1 MKKLVCMALSA
12 ALLAGSVPAYAAD
25 YITKVPHTFTARV
38 GTTEFTKDGTAQPLD
53 VAIYTKNGYTML
65 PLRTFMNAVLQIHPK
80 NMIWDGKKQTATVL
94 YGAYILIFDLKNNTI
109 LKNGEALPVWGK
121 MEVKDGRVF
130 VPLRNWSGI
139 LQSIGYLIEE
149 GDITWDSTTKL
160 ATVRAVEQK
169 LDPSNGLEKPALS
182 GKGAQASYAVA
193 LSTQYDEI
201 EPLGDGYV
209 MLPLRTFMQALDADA
224 ELVWEDGIQLAKV
237 TMQDYTLSFDIT
249 GNRIW
254 RNSSLLPSFG
264 QMEVKDGRVF
274 VPLRDWEGVLQGNSR
289 YIVDADALRW
299 DAETKTAAVQL
310 TELTAATE
318 NDTSSI
324 KGTGEA
330 AVFGIPLTDRYDY
343 IESIGGDYF
352 IARKYLNQD
361 SGKPNEDGNW
371 DTDWFVLDHQGKVLH
386 EYDNKDV
393 SYLRGYGDGFL
404 RLNKRDGTS
413 QILDMEGNTQFADD
427 YHVIDSFSEGLA
439 MVMDYKEG
447 KSGYINAKGEEVISL
462 SSYSADAFSEGLAAV
477 GVDLPK
483 EEGMQSAETRYGYID
498 KKGGWVIE
506 PKYRDAFAFRD
517 GLAKVEDTDRN
528 IGYIDKTGK
537 EVIPLRYNKI
547 TDFWNGKAFAQEK
560 SGEVIL
566 IDTTGKKLKS
576 IITGKYLDDCGNGII
591 STEVSEQVAPGRVEY
606 VKLYFDENG
615 RISKED
621 ARWRMRLSEGLAPYQ
636 DEKTGKY
643 GYVGEDGTW
652 VIAPTFDFARDFK
665 DGYAVVSK
673 KVTLANGKEDV
684 QWGTVCHP
692 I

>member
-25 YITKVPHTFTARV
+25 YITKVPHTFTAKV
-38 GTTEFTKDGTAQPLD
+38 GTTEFTKDGAAQPLD
-53 VAIYTKNGYTML
+53 VAIYTKNGYT
-65 PLRTFMNAVLQIHPK
+65 
-80 NMIWDGKKQTATVL
+80 
-94 YGAYILIFDLKNNTI
+94 
-109 LKNGEALPVWGK
+109 
-121 MEVKDGRVF
+121 
-130 VPLRNWSGI
+130 
-139 LQSIGYLIEE
+139 
-149 GDITWDSTTKL
+149 
-160 ATVRAVEQK
+160 
-169 LDPSNGLEKPALS
+169 
-182 GKGAQASYAVA
+182 
-193 LSTQYDEI
+193 
-201 EPLGDGYV
+201 

-274 VPLRDWEGVLQGNSR
+274 VPLRDWEGVLKCFNR
-289 YIVDADALRW
+289 YIVDADALSW

-310 TELTAATE
+310 TELTAATA
-318 NDTSSI
+318 NDTSSV

-330 AVFGIPLTDRYDY
+330 AVFGIPLTDRYDD
-343 IESIGGDYF
+343 IKSIGGDYF
-352 IARKYLNQD
+352 IAEKYVNTDGDILGAPQEYENQQADWFLLNQ
-361 SGKPNEDGNW
+361 
-371 DTDWFVLDHQGKVLH
+371 QGKVLLQ
-386 EYDNKDV
+386 YSNKDV
-393 SYLRGYGDGFL
+393 LRLRGYGDGFL

-439 MVMDYKEG
+439 MVMDYKER

-483 EEGMQSAETRYGYID
+483 EEGRQSAETRYGYID

-684 QWGTVCHP
+684 QWGTICHP

>member
-1 MKKLVCMALSA
+1 MKKIFCMALSA
-12 ALLAGSVPAYAAD
+12 ALLAGSMPAYAAEESLF
-25 YITKVPHTFTARV
+25 TKTPHTFTARV
-38 GTTEFTKDGTAQPLD
+38 GTTEFTKDGKAQPLD
-53 VAIYTKNGYTML
+53 VAIYTKNGYT
-65 PLRTFMNAVLQIHPK
+65 
-80 NMIWDGKKQTATVL
+80 
-94 YGAYILIFDLKNNTI
+94 
-109 LKNGEALPVWGK
+109 
-121 MEVKDGRVF
+121 
-130 VPLRNWSGI
+130 
-139 LQSIGYLIEE
+139 
-149 GDITWDSTTKL
+149 
-160 ATVRAVEQK
+160 
-169 LDPSNGLEKPALS
+169 
-182 GKGAQASYAVA
+182 
-193 LSTQYDEI
+193 
-201 EPLGDGYV
+201 

-274 VPLRDWEGVLQGNSR
+274 VPLRDWEGVLKCFNR
-289 YIVDADALRW
+289 YIVDADALSW

-310 TELTAATE
+310 TELTAATA
-318 NDTSSI
+318 NDTSSV

-330 AVFGIPLTDRYDY
+330 AVFGIPLTDRYDD
-343 IESIGGDYF
+343 IKSIGGDYF
-352 IARKYLNQD
+352 IAEKYVNTDGDILGAPQEYENQQADWFLLNQ
-361 SGKPNEDGNW
+361 
-371 DTDWFVLDHQGKVLH
+371 QGKVLLQ
-386 EYDNKDV
+386 YSNKDV
-393 SYLRGYGDGFL
+393 LRLRGYGDGFL

-439 MVMDYKEG
+439 MVMDYKER

-483 EEGMQSAETRYGYID
+483 EEGRQSAETRYGFID
-498 KKGGWVIE
+498 QTGNRVIE
-506 PKYRDAFAFRD
+506 PKYRRAFAFQD
-517 GLAKVEDTDRN
+517 GLAKVEDMDRN

-673 KVTLANGKEDV
+673 KVTLATGKEDV

>member
-1 MKKLVCMALSA
+1 MKKIFCMALSA
-12 ALLAGSVPAYAAD
+12 ALLAGSVPAYAAEESLF
-25 YITKVPHTFTARV
+25 TKTPHTFTARV

-53 VAIYTKNGYTML
+53 VPIYIK
-65 PLRTFMNAVLQIHPK
+65 
-80 NMIWDGKKQTATVL
+80 
-94 YGAYILIFDLKNNTI
+94 
-109 LKNGEALPVWGK
+109 
-121 MEVKDGRVF
+121 
-130 VPLRNWSGI
+130 
-139 LQSIGYLIEE
+139 
-149 GDITWDSTTKL
+149 
-160 ATVRAVEQK
+160 
-169 LDPSNGLEKPALS
+169 
-182 GKGAQASYAVA
+182 
-193 LSTQYDEI
+193 
-201 EPLGDGYV
+201 DGYV
-209 MLPLRTFMQALDADA
+209 MLPLRTFMKALYADA

-352 IARKYLNQD
+352 IAEKYVNTDGDILGAPQEYENQQADWFLLNQ
-361 SGKPNEDGNW
+361 
-371 DTDWFVLDHQGKVLH
+371 QGKVLLQ
-386 EYDNKDV
+386 YSNKDV
-393 SYLRGYGDGFL
+393 LRLRGFGDGFL
-404 RLNKRDGTS
+404 RLNRRYRTDM
-413 QILDMEGNTQFADD
+413 ILDMKGNTQFTYGYDD
-427 YHVIDSFSEGLA
+427 YHDVGSFSEGLA
-439 MVMDYKEG
+439 MAMNYEEG
-447 KSGYINAKGEEVISL
+447 KCGYVNTKGEEVIPFSF
-462 SSYSADAFSEGLAAV
+462 YTADPFSEGLAAV

-483 EEGMQSAETRYGYID
+483 EEGRQSAETRYGFID
-498 KKGGWVIE
+498 QTGNRVIE

-537 EVIPLRYNKI
+537 EVIPLRYREI
-547 TDFWNGKAFAQEK
+547 TDFRNGKAFAQEK

-576 IITGKYLDDCGNGII
+576 IITGKYMDDCGNGII
-591 STEVSEQVAPGRVEY
+591 SVDVTEQIAPGREEY
-606 VKLYFDENG
+606 ATLYFDENG

-652 VIAPTFDFARDFK
+652 VIAPAFDSAKGFK

-673 KVTLANGKEDV
+673 DVTLANGKEDV

>member
-65 PLRTFMNAVLQIHPK
+65 PLRTFMKAALGEKSQ
-80 NMIWDGKKQTATVL
+80 MAWDNETKAATVAF
-94 YGAYILIFDLKNNTI
+94 GGNLIRFSIKENTI
-109 LKNGEALPVWGK
+109 AKNGKDLPVWGK

-201 EPLGDGYV
+201 EPLGDGY
-209 MLPLRTFMQALDADA
+209 F
-224 ELVWEDGIQLAKV
+224 LAQK
-237 TMQDYTLSFDIT
+237 Y
-249 GNRIW
+249 
-254 RNSSLLPSFG
+254 
-264 QMEVKDGRVF
+264 
-274 VPLRDWEGVLQGNSR
+274 
-289 YIVDADALRW
+289 
-299 DAETKTAAVQL
+299 
-310 TELTAATE
+310 
-318 NDTSSI
+318 
-324 KGTGEA
+324 TGETN
-330 AVFGIPLTDRYDY
+330 VGLGVSMGGRENVRY
-343 IESIGGDYF
+343 
-352 IARKYLNQD
+352 LLD
-361 SGKPNEDGNW
+361 SK
-371 DTDWFVLDHQGKVLH
+371 GKVLQT
-386 EYDNKDV
+386 YDTGTDN
-393 SYLRGYGDGFL
+393 YMEDGGERTFL
-404 RLNKRDGTS
+404 VGRNTENGFGNGAIDW
-413 QILDMEGNTQFADD
+413 EGNTQFADD

-439 MVMDYKEG
+439 MVMDYKER

-483 EEGMQSAETRYGYID
+483 EEGRQSAETRYGYID

-684 QWGTVCHP
+684 QWGTICHP

>member
-1 MKKLVCMALSA
+1 MKKKVCLAMSL
-12 ALLAGSVPAYAAD
+12 LMLAGTVPAQAETIGEAEQ
-25 YITKVPHTFTARV
+25 ITFTAKV
-38 GTTEFTKDGTAQPLD
+38 GTKELYRNQSRISLD
-53 VAIYTKNGYTML
+53 AAIYIK
-65 PLRTFMNAVLQIHPK
+65 
-80 NMIWDGKKQTATVL
+80 
-94 YGAYILIFDLKNNTI
+94 
-109 LKNGEALPVWGK
+109 
-121 MEVKDGRVF
+121 
-130 VPLRNWSGI
+130 
-139 LQSIGYLIEE
+139 
-149 GDITWDSTTKL
+149 
-160 ATVRAVEQK
+160 
-169 LDPSNGLEKPALS
+169 
-182 GKGAQASYAVA
+182 
-193 LSTQYDEI
+193 
-201 EPLGDGYV
+201 DGYV

-224 ELVWEDGIQLAKV
+224 TLAWSNGTKLAEV
-237 TMQDYTLSFDIT
+237 TLHDFKLTFDIN

-254 RNSSLLPSFG
+254 AKSSQLPVFG

-483 EEGMQSAETRYGYID
+483 EEGRQSAETRYGYID

>member
-25 YITKVPHTFTARV
+25 YITKVPHTFTAKV
-38 GTTEFTKDGTAQPLD
+38 GTTEFTKDGKAQPLD
-53 VAIYTKNGYTML
+53 VAIYTKNGYT
-65 PLRTFMNAVLQIHPK
+65 
-80 NMIWDGKKQTATVL
+80 
-94 YGAYILIFDLKNNTI
+94 
-109 LKNGEALPVWGK
+109 
-121 MEVKDGRVF
+121 
-130 VPLRNWSGI
+130 
-139 LQSIGYLIEE
+139 
-149 GDITWDSTTKL
+149 
-160 ATVRAVEQK
+160 
-169 LDPSNGLEKPALS
+169 
-182 GKGAQASYAVA
+182 
-193 LSTQYDEI
+193 
-201 EPLGDGYV
+201 

-274 VPLRDWEGVLQGNSR
+274 VPLRDWEGVLKCFNR
-289 YIVDADALRW
+289 YIVDADALSW

-310 TELTAATE
+310 TELTAATA
-318 NDTSSI
+318 NDTSSV

-330 AVFGIPLTDRYDY
+330 AVFGIPLTDRYDD
-343 IESIGGDYF
+343 IKSIGGDYF
-352 IARKYLNQD
+352 IAEKYVNTDGDILGAPQEYENQQADWFLLNQ
-361 SGKPNEDGNW
+361 
-371 DTDWFVLDHQGKVLH
+371 QGKVLLQ
-386 EYDNKDV
+386 YSNKDV
-393 SYLRGYGDGFL
+393 LRLRGYGDGFL

-439 MVMDYKEG
+439 MVMDYKER

-483 EEGMQSAETRYGYID
+483 EEGRQSAETRYGYID

-673 KVTLANGKEDV
+673 KVTLANGKADV

>member
-38 GTTEFTKDGTAQPLD
+38 GTTEFTKDGAAQPLD
-53 VAIYTKNGYTML
+53 VPIYIK
-65 PLRTFMNAVLQIHPK
+65 
-80 NMIWDGKKQTATVL
+80 
-94 YGAYILIFDLKNNTI
+94 
-109 LKNGEALPVWGK
+109 
-121 MEVKDGRVF
+121 
-130 VPLRNWSGI
+130 
-139 LQSIGYLIEE
+139 
-149 GDITWDSTTKL
+149 
-160 ATVRAVEQK
+160 
-169 LDPSNGLEKPALS
+169 
-182 GKGAQASYAVA
+182 
-193 LSTQYDEI
+193 
-201 EPLGDGYV
+201 DGYV

-224 ELVWEDGIQLAKV
+224 TLAWSNGTKLAEV
-237 TMQDYTLSFDIT
+237 TLHDFTLTFDIN

-254 RNSSLLPSFG
+254 AKSSQLPVFG

-274 VPLRDWEGVLQGNSR
+274 VPLRDWEGVLKCFNR
-289 YIVDADALRW
+289 YIVDADALSW

-310 TELTAATE
+310 TELTAATA
-318 NDTSSI
+318 NDTSSV

-330 AVFGIPLTDRYDY
+330 AVFGIPLTDRYDD
-343 IESIGGDYF
+343 IKSIGGDYF
-352 IARKYLNQD
+352 IAEKYVNTDGDILGAPQEYENQQADWFLLNQ
-361 SGKPNEDGNW
+361 
-371 DTDWFVLDHQGKVLH
+371 QGKVLLQ
-386 EYDNKDV
+386 YSNKDV
-393 SYLRGYGDGFL
+393 LRLRGYGDGIL

-439 MVMDYKEG
+439 MVMDYKER
-447 KSGYINAKGEEVISL
+447 KSGYINAKGEEVIPFSF
-462 SSYSADAFSEGLAAV
+462 YSADAFSEGLAAV

-483 EEGMQSAETRYGYID
+483 EEGRQSAETRYGYID
-498 KKGGWVIE
+498 KAGNWVVE
-506 PKYRDAFAFRD
+506 PKYRRAFAFQD

-560 SGEVIL
+560 SGEVFL
-566 IDTTGKKLKS
+566 IDRTGKKLKS
-576 IITGKYLDDCGNGII
+576 IITGEYMSGHGNGII
-591 STEVSEQVAPGRVEY
+591 SIEAEEQVAPGRVEY

-615 RISKED
+615 RVSEKD
-621 ARWRMRLSEGLAPYQ
+621 AEWRMRLSEGLAPYQ

>member
-1 MKKLVCMALSA
+1 MKKIFCMALSA
-12 ALLAGSVPAYAAD
+12 ALLAGSVPAYAAEESLF
-25 YITKVPHTFTARV
+25 TKTPHTFTARV

-53 VAIYTKNGYTML
+53 VPIYIK
-65 PLRTFMNAVLQIHPK
+65 
-80 NMIWDGKKQTATVL
+80 
-94 YGAYILIFDLKNNTI
+94 
-109 LKNGEALPVWGK
+109 
-121 MEVKDGRVF
+121 
-130 VPLRNWSGI
+130 
-139 LQSIGYLIEE
+139 
-149 GDITWDSTTKL
+149 
-160 ATVRAVEQK
+160 
-169 LDPSNGLEKPALS
+169 
-182 GKGAQASYAVA
+182 
-193 LSTQYDEI
+193 
-201 EPLGDGYV
+201 DGYV
-209 MLPLRTFMQALDADA
+209 MLPLRTFMKALYADA

-330 AVFGIPLTDRYDY
+330 AVFGIPLTERYDD
-343 IESIGGDYF
+343 IKSIGGDYF
-352 IARKYLNQD
+352 IAEKYVNTAGDILGAPQEYE
-361 SGKPNEDGNW
+361 KQQA
-371 DTDWFVLDHQGKVLH
+371 DWFVLNQQGKVLLQ
-386 EYDNKDV
+386 YSNKDV
-393 SYLRGYGDGFL
+393 LRLRGFGDGFL
-404 RLNKRDGTS
+404 RLDKRDGTNM
-413 QILDMEGNTQFADD
+413 ILDMEGNTQFTYSYDD
-427 YHVIDSFSEGLA
+427 YHDVGSFSEGLA
-439 MVMDYKEG
+439 RAMNYEEG
-447 KSGYINAKGEEVISL
+447 KCGYVNTKGEEVIPFSF
-462 SSYSADAFSEGLAAV
+462 YTADAFSEGLAAV
-477 GVDLPK
+477 GVELSQA
-483 EEGMQSAETRYGYID
+483 EGEIRYGYID
-498 KKGGWVIE
+498 KAGNWVVE
-506 PKYRDAFAFRD
+506 PKYRRAFAFQD

-537 EVIPLRYNKI
+537 EVIPLRYTKI
-547 TDFWNGKAFAQEK
+547 TNFWNGKAFAQEK
-560 SGEVIL
+560 SGEVFL
-566 IDTTGKKLKS
+566 IDRTGKKLKS
-576 IITGKYLDDCGNGII
+576 IITGEYMGECGNGII
-591 STEVSEQVAPGRVEY
+591 SIEAEEQVAPGRVEY

-665 DGYAVVSK
+665 DGYAVVSR

>member
-1 MKKLVCMALSA
+1 MKKIFCMALSA

-25 YITKVPHTFTARV
+25 YITKVPHTFTAKV
-38 GTTEFTKDGTAQPLD
+38 GTTEFTKDGAAQPLD
-53 VAIYTKNGYTML
+53 VPIYIKDGYT
-65 PLRTFMNAVLQIHPK
+65 
-80 NMIWDGKKQTATVL
+80 
-94 YGAYILIFDLKNNTI
+94 
-109 LKNGEALPVWGK
+109 
-121 MEVKDGRVF
+121 
-130 VPLRNWSGI
+130 
-139 LQSIGYLIEE
+139 
-149 GDITWDSTTKL
+149 
-160 ATVRAVEQK
+160 
-169 LDPSNGLEKPALS
+169 
-182 GKGAQASYAVA
+182 
-193 LSTQYDEI
+193 
-201 EPLGDGYV
+201 

-274 VPLRDWEGVLQGNSR
+274 VPLRDWEGVLKCFNR
-289 YIVDADALRW
+289 YIVDADALSW

-310 TELTAATE
+310 TELTAATA
-318 NDTSSI
+318 NDTSSV

-330 AVFGIPLTDRYDY
+330 AVFGIPLTDRYDD
-343 IESIGGDYF
+343 IKSIGGDYF
-352 IARKYLNQD
+352 IAEKYVNTDGDILGAPQEYENQQADWFLLNQ
-361 SGKPNEDGNW
+361 
-371 DTDWFVLDHQGKVLH
+371 QGKVLLQ
-386 EYDNKDV
+386 YSNKDV
-393 SYLRGYGDGFL
+393 LRLRGYGDGFL

-439 MVMDYKEG
+439 MVMDYKER

-483 EEGMQSAETRYGYID
+483 EEGRQSAETRYGYID

>member
-1 MKKLVCMALSA
+1 MKKIFCMALSA
-12 ALLAGSVPAYAAD
+12 ALLAGSMPAYAAD
-25 YITKVPHTFTARV
+25 YITKVPHTFTAKV
-38 GTTEFTKDGTAQPLD
+38 GTTEFTKDGKAQPLD
-53 VAIYTKNGYTML
+53 VPIYIK
-65 PLRTFMNAVLQIHPK
+65 
-80 NMIWDGKKQTATVL
+80 
-94 YGAYILIFDLKNNTI
+94 
-109 LKNGEALPVWGK
+109 
-121 MEVKDGRVF
+121 
-130 VPLRNWSGI
+130 
-139 LQSIGYLIEE
+139 
-149 GDITWDSTTKL
+149 
-160 ATVRAVEQK
+160 
-169 LDPSNGLEKPALS
+169 
-182 GKGAQASYAVA
+182 
-193 LSTQYDEI
+193 
-201 EPLGDGYV
+201 DGYV
-209 MLPLRTFMQALDADA
+209 MLPLRTFMKALYADA

-318 NDTSSI
+318 NDTSSV

-330 AVFGIPLTDRYDY
+330 AVFGIPLTERYDY
-343 IESIGGDYF
+343 IESVGGDYF

-371 DTDWFVLDHQGKVLH
+371 DTDWFLLDQQGKVLR
-386 EYDNKDV
+386 EYDSKDV

-439 MVMDYKEG
+439 MVMDYKER

-462 SSYSADAFSEGLAAV
+462 SSYSADAFSESLAAV

-483 EEGMQSAETRYGYID
+483 EEGRQSAETRYGYID
-498 KKGGWVIE
+498 KTGNWVIE
-506 PKYRDAFAFRD
+506 PKYRNAYAFR
-517 GLAKVEDTDRN
+517 
-528 IGYIDKTGK
+528 
-537 EVIPLRYNKI
+537 
-547 TDFWNGKAFAQEK
+547 EK

-615 RISKED
+615 CVSEKD
-621 ARWRMRLSEGLAPYQ
+621 AEWRMKLSEGLAPYQ

-652 VIAPTFDFARDFK
+652 VIAPAFDSARDFK

-673 KVTLANGKEDV
+673 KVTLATGKEDV